1 MLVIRNEQMRAFE
14 DAQFI
19 EWLRQH
25 LSRFFPERCLE
36 LGPETVSNTIADGLA
51 RARARGFQ
59 EPADLCRFLDL
70 MFAFGL
76 QFDRDESYPWAS
88 ELLNAPEITNPTE
101 RMDLLI
107 AAAKAHLTFAAQGAV
122 L

>member
-1 MLVIRNEQMRAFE
+1 MLVIRREQMRAFE
-14 DAQFI
+14 DAHFI

-25 LSRFFPERCLE
+25 LSGFFPERCLE
-36 LGPETVSNTIADGLA
+36 LGPEGVSHAIADGLA

-59 EPADLCRFLDL
+59 EPEDLCRFLDL
-70 MFAFGL
+70 MFAFGF
-76 QFDRDESYPWAS
+76 QFDRDESYSWAY
-88 ELLNAPEITNPTE
+88 ELLNAPEITSPTE

-107 AAAKAHLTFAAQGAV
+107 AAAKAHLLAAQGAA

>member
-1 MLVIRNEQMRAFE
+1 MMLVIRREQMRAFE
-14 DAQFI
+14 DAHFI

-25 LSRFFPERCLE
+25 LSGFFPERCLE
-36 LGPETVSNTIADGLA
+36 LGPEWVSHAIADGLA

-59 EPADLCRFLDL
+59 EPEDLCRFLDL
-70 MFAFGL
+70 MFAFGF
-76 QFDRDESYPWAS
+76 QFDRDESYSWAS
-88 ELLNAPEITNPTE
+88 ELLNAPEITSPTE

-107 AAAKAHLTFAAQGAV
+107 AAAKAHLLAAQGAA